1 MCSQFWEVHI
11 LEQNSEVRGRS
22 LVVSGFVLLGIGL
35 GLLIPLFLA
44 RASQEK
50 KSKAQD
56 ELELDHDL
64 EETFPA
70 SDPVGHY

>member
-1 MCSQFWEVHI
+1 M
-11 LEQNSEVRGRS
+11 EQNSDVRGRS
-22 LVVSGFVLLGIGL
+22 LVFSGFALLGIGL

-50 KSKAQD
+50 KLKEHH

>member
-1 MCSQFWEVHI
+1 MHI
-11 LEQNSEVRGRS
+11 LEQNSDVRGRT
-22 LVVSGFVLLGIGL
+22 LIFSGFALLGIGL

-50 KSKAQD
+50 KSKAHD
-56 ELELDHDL
+56 ELELDHEL
-64 EETFPA
+64 EDTFPA

>member
-1 MCSQFWEVHI
+1 M
-11 LEQNSEVRGRS
+11 LEQNSDVKGRT
-22 LVVSGFVLLGIGL
+22 LVVSGFVMLGIGL

-50 KSKAQD
+50 QWKEQD